1 MALNFPTPAQAAL
14 QSPVNTFSPFST
26 PLANTTNGVT
36 YYYDPALNQWSTA
49 GGSSGSGTVTE
60 ILTGT
65 GITGGPIVNTGTISL
80 LPANT
85 LSIGGVSQIGKSIAI
100 DPSGQIDLT
109 GTFETS
115 LLPDVDIAYDLG
127 SPTQRWRSL
136 YLNNDDGLYLGPYKI
151 NVVGGYLAV
160 DGVSETGVVQIIAG
174 TGLTGGTITSTGTIA
189 LANTSVT
196 PGSYASA
203 NITVDAQGRIT
214 AAATGAGGA
223 PTLQQVTNNGATT
236 TNVITIGG
244 LISNGTLLPGAH
256 EVYDLGSPTAAW
268 QTLYCKNSSIYLGP
282 YKLSIITGQIA
293 IDDVVAVV
301 TGTAPITVST
311 GPNPEVS
318 IAEASTTQ
326 AGAVQLSDSTT
337 STSTTQAATA
347 SAVNAVYSQTL
358 EKMPYSGGNFTGD
371 VTFDPGTTAVV
382 EAGASLIVDGTVTF
396 NTAPTFPAGVDIG
409 PSGQVTYTPTAP
421 LTATNV
427 QDALDELATSM
438 TQGTVTSVGIT
449 GTSGI
454 GVVSGSPVTT
464 SGSITLAIDVA
475 SLPLLP

>member
-1 MALNFPTPAQAAL
+1 MALLIFPS
-14 QSPVNTFSPFST
+14 SPVNGEKYPTSPAAGVQQYQWSSADST
-26 PLANTTNGVT
+26 WRLQGEATGVT
-36 YYYDPALNQWSTA
+36 I
-49 GGSSGSGTVTE
+49 GTY
-60 ILTGT
+60 GD
-65 GITGGPIVNTGTISL
+65 
-80 LPANT
+80 ANN
-85 LSIGGVSQIGKSIAI
+85 V
-100 DPSGQIDLT
+100 GQ
-109 GTFETS
+109 F
-115 LLPDVDIAYDLG
+115 
-127 SPTQRWRSL
+127 
-136 YLNNDDGLYLGPYKI
+136 
-151 NVVGGYLAV
+151 
-160 DGVSETGVVQIIAG
+160 
-174 TGLTGGTITSTGTIA
+174 
-189 LANTSVT
+189 
-196 PGSYASA
+196 
-203 NITVDAQGRIT
+203 TVDAQGRVTFAQNIPI
-214 AAATGAGGA
+214 AGGA
-223 PTLQQVTNNGATT
+223 PTLQQVTDNGATT

-282 YKLSIITGQIA
+282 YKLSINTGQIA

-382 EAGASLIVDGTVTF
+382 DAGASLIVDGTVTF

-464 SGSITLAIDVA
+464 SGSITLAIDVV

>member
-1 MALNFPTPAQAAL
+1 MALIFPTAAQAAL
-14 QSPVNTFSPFST
+14 QTPIWTFSNVST
-26 PLANTTNGVT
+26 PLTNTVNDVI
-36 YYYDPALNQWSTA
+36 YYYDNTIGVWLTEGEGGALP
-49 GGSSGSGTVTE
+49 GGVTSVNVSGGTTG
-60 ILTGT
+60 LTY
-65 GITGGPIVNTGTISL
+65 TGGPITS
-80 LPANT
+80 
-85 LSIGGVSQIGKSIAI
+85 
-100 DPSGQIDLT
+100 SGLIT
-109 GTFETS
+109 M
-115 LLPDVDIAYDLG
+115 
-127 SPTQRWRSL
+127 
-136 YLNNDDGLYLGPYKI
+136 
-151 NVVGGYLAV
+151 
-160 DGVSETGVVQIIAG
+160 AG
-174 TGLTGGTITSTGTIA
+174 TLA
-189 LANTSVT
+189 LAN
-196 PGSYASA
+196 G
-203 NITVDAQGRIT
+203 G
-214 AAATGAGGA
+214 TGATTQAGAQVNLLPTQTGNAGKVLSTDGAGLISWVPPGGA
-223 PTLQQVTNNGATT
+223 PTLQQVTDNGATT
-236 TNVITIGG
+236 TDVITIGG

-347 SAVNAVYSQTL
+347 SAVNAVYNQTL

-382 EAGASLIVDGTVTF
+382 DAGASLIVDGTVTF

>member
-136 YLNNDDGLYLGPYKI
+136 YLNNDDGLYLGAYKI

-160 DGVSETGVVQIIAG
+160 DGISETGVVQIIAG

-196 PGSYASA
+196 PGSYVSA

-214 AAATGAGGA
+214 AAAPGAGGGSVTSISGSGGTTGL
-223 PTLQQVTNNGATT
+223 TLNGGPITSSGTLTLGGTLAVANGGTGASTASGAQANLLPAQATHANQFLKTDGAGVLSWGATVSSVDVSGGT
-236 TNVITIGG
+236 TGLTFSGGPVTSSGTITMA
-244 LISNGTLLPGAH
+244 GTLALANGGTGAT
-256 EVYDLGSPTAAW
+256 D
-268 QTLYCKNSSIYLGP
+268 
-282 YKLSIITGQIA
+282 
-293 IDDVVAVV
+293 
-301 TGTAPITVST
+301 
-311 GPNPEVS
+311 
-318 IAEASTTQ
+318 Q
-326 AGAVQLSDSTT
+326 AGAQANLLPAQAGNAGKVLSTNGTGTISW
-337 STSTTQAATA
+337 
-347 SAVNAVYSQTL
+347 VNS
-358 EKMPYSGGNFTGD
+358 S
-371 VTFDPGTTAVV
+371 
-382 EAGASLIVDGTVTF
+382 S
-396 NTAPTFPAGVDIG
+396 
-409 PSGQVTYTPTAP
+409 
-421 LTATNV
+421 
-427 QDALDELATSM
+427 
-438 TQGTVTSVGIT
+438 GTVTSVGIT

-464 SGSITLAIDVA
+464 SGSITLAIDIA
-475 SLPLLP
+475 TLPALP